1 MSDFNRLN
9 HFTKKS
15 LNTMLL
21 ELKIFTNF
29 LISVANK
36 ASHIS
41 RLLVGIATFLIV
53 LSVNGTIANA
63 QNALRDIP
71 STDPQVQMDRFQ
83 VADGFEVNLFATDP
97 MVVKPI
103 QMNWDAQGRLWVVSS
118 TIYPHLRPGET
129 ANDKI
134 LVIEDTDRDGIADK
148 STVFAEGLFTP
159 TGLLPG
165 DGGVYVANSTEILH
179 LKDTD
184 GDGKADER
192 TKILSGFGTGDTH
205 HLIHT
210 FRWGPDG
217 LMYFNQSI
225 YIYSHVETPWGIR
238 RLEGGGVW
246 QYNTKTQKLE
256 VYAKGLINPWG
267 LQFDKWGKSFLTDG
281 AGREG
286 INYAF
291 PGATF
296 VTAPGAE
303 RILSGLNPGQPKHSG
318 LDIVSGAHMPE
329 DWAGSL
335 ITNDFRA
342 NRVNRFVL
350 EEQGSGFVSKQ
361 ADDLLWTDH
370 IGFRPVDILMGPDGA
385 IYVADWYNP
394 IIQHGEVDFFDS
406 RRDQQH
412 GRIWR
417 VTKKDSPLVKYPD
430 LQNKPIPELLEALK
444 SEENWVRLQAKLI
457 LKNKDVQEV
466 KYALSK
472 WLDALDPSNPEFEHH
487 LMEGLWMHQAIGAV
501 NVPLLEKLL
510 TAKKPEARAAAIR
523 VLVHWKEDIPETQ
536 SLLAK
541 ATKDS
546 HATVRLEA
554 VVGLQNFSTTEATI
568 AALEALDQTMD
579 VNLDFALWHTIN
591 TLSPV
596 WLPKLLNDPGYFGNM
611 DKTIFALNT
620 VGDPKSTSLLAQMY
634 SDNKVPEKYLEL
646 VREKLAK
653 YGTKEDLTKIYQQA
667 INPKSTD
674 KESQLK
680 DLELLYKA
688 ASERGLVPQ
697 HTSAQLRT
705 LLSSKNEA
713 VEIKVL
719 QLVGMW
725 KKADLLDLILLK
737 NQDSN
742 EEVRKAAMEA
752 MGKLNDADSQELLFN
767 MAKTHKNESIRIL
780 AISQLVKTA
789 PEKATDAAIT
799 LLSEKP
805 SENGTRELFA
815 AFLSSNNATT
825 VFANSLSNTRIPTE
839 TAKTGRKTMQELLP
853 VHRRT
858 RTGAIQLKDALEASG
873 GVLPPEKMPQQLS
886 EREIYLLGIEVKTE
900 GDPVKGEAIYRR
912 ASMMCQNC
920 HGIGG
925 AGGQLG
931 PDLSSLGTSL
941 PIDNIIKSILEPTE
955 SIKEGFELQ
964 KVTKNDGGIVMGYLI
979 NDGAREVVIRDMAGN
994 ENGIP
999 KSQIKNVEK
1008 VPGSL
1013 MPAGITASLEK
1024 QEFINLVSYLSKL
1037 GSNGDFRVT
1046 NEKLVRR
1053 WKAAPDFKALSKI
1066 DGVNT
1071 WENLPGKKIVPGT
1084 KALYSKVAGDLPL
1097 GDIPV
1102 ITDNKGK
1109 KFSLVQ
1115 FEVNILKAGEFS
1127 LKLTGVDQAKV
1138 WVSGK
1143 EISLNKGT
1151 GATNLSVGKQW
1162 VNIVFDRDKA
1172 ASGSL
1177 MILIED
1183 GKANSAQSQIIV
1195 GQ

>member
-1 MSDFNRLN
+1 MILESISYIKCLP
-9 HFTKKS
+9 KKARRHQKLS
-15 LNTMLL
+15 Q
-21 ELKIFTNF
+21 IFRNKTSVVILF
-29 LISVANK
+29 LATSISV
-36 ASHIS
+36 H
-41 RLLVGIATFLIV
+41 G
-53 LSVNGTIANA
+53 

-71 STDPQVQMDRFQ
+71 SPDPQDQMDRFE
-83 VADGFEVNLFATDP
+83 VAAGFEVNLFAADP

-118 TIYPHLRPGET
+118 TIYPHLKPGET

-134 LVIEDTDRDGIADK
+134 LVLEDTDRDGIADK

-179 LKDTD
+179 LKDTN
-184 GDGKADER
+184 GDGKADETTR
-192 TKILSGFGTGDTH
+192 ILSGFGTGDAH

-225 YIYSHVETPWGIR
+225 YIYSHVETPYGIR

-318 LDIVSGAHMPE
+318 LDIVSGSHMPK
-329 DWAGSL
+329 DWSGSL

-350 EEQGSGFVSKQ
+350 EEQGSGFISKQ
-361 ADDLLWTDH
+361 VDDLLWTDH

-417 VTKKDSPLVKYPD
+417 ITKKDSPLVKYPE
-430 LQNKPIPELLEALK
+430 LENKSILELLEALK
-444 SEENWVRLQAKLI
+444 SEENWERLQAKLI
-457 LKNKDVQEV
+457 LKNRDELNVTEGLKEWVT
-466 KYALSK
+466 
-472 WLDALDPSNPEFEHH
+472 ALDPSNPAYEHH
-487 LMEGLWMHQAIGAV
+487 LLEALWVHQAIGVV
-501 NVPLLEKLL
+501 NVPLLKKLL
-510 TAKKPEARAAAIR
+510 TVNNSEARAAAVR
-523 VLVHWKEDIPETQ
+523 VLVHWKENIPETQ
-536 SLLAK
+536 SILVSAV
-541 ATKDS
+541 KDS

-554 VVGLQNFSTTEATI
+554 IVGLENFKTMDATV
-568 AALEALDQTMD
+568 AALGALDQTMD
-579 VNLDFALWHTIN
+579 VNLDFALWHTVSN
-591 TLSPV
+591 LNSV
-596 WLPKLLNDPGYFGNM
+596 WLPEVLNNPAYFGDM
-611 DKTIFALNT
+611 GKTIFALNT
-620 VGDPKSTSLLAQMY
+620 VSDPKSTTLLAELY
-634 SDNKVPEKYLEL
+634 SSNKVPDKYLEL
-646 VREKLAK
+646 VQEKMAK
-653 YGTKEDLTKIYQQA
+653 YGSSEDLTKIYLEVV
-667 INPKSTD
+667 NPTSGNAD
-674 KESQLK
+674 KQLK
-680 DLELLYKA
+680 DLEILLQA
-688 ASERGLVPQ
+688 AKERGLEPQ
-697 HTSAQLRT
+697 NTSSQLRT
-705 LLSSKNEA
+705 LLKSENEA

-719 QLVGMW
+719 QLIGLW
-725 KKADLLDLILLK
+725 KKADLLDLLLQK
-737 NQDSN
+737 NKDSN
-742 EEVRKAAMEA
+742 EEVRKVAMEA
-752 MGKLNDADSQELLFN
+752 MGGLDDANSQEVLLS
-767 MAKTHKNESIRIL
+767 MAETHENESIRVL

-789 PEKATDAAIT
+789 PEKAASVAIS
-799 LLSEKP
+799 LLTKKP
-805 SENGTRELFA
+805 TENDIRDIFA
-815 AFLSSNNATT
+815 AFLTSNAATDILAT
-825 VFANSLSNTRIPTE
+825 ALSNTVIPSE
-839 TAKTGRKTMQELLP
+839 TAKVGRKAMQELLP
-853 VHRRT
+853 WHRRNKD
-858 RTGAIQLKDALEASG
+858 GALKLKVALEASG
-873 GVLPPEKMPQQLS
+873 GVLPPERMPQQLDNQQ
-886 EREIYLLGIEVKTE
+886 IYALAQEVKTQA
-900 GDPVKGEAIYRR
+900 DPVIGEAIYRR
-912 ASMMCQNC
+912 QSLMCQNC

-964 KVTKNDGGIVMGYLI
+964 KVTKNDGGIIMGYLV

-999 KSQIKNVEK
+999 KSQIKSLEK

-1013 MPAGITASLEK
+1013 MPAGITARLEK
-1024 QEFINLVSYLSKL
+1024 HEFIDLVGYLSKL
-1037 GSNGDFRVT
+1037 GSTGSFRVT

-1053 WKAAPDFKALSKI
+1053 WKAAPDFKVLAKMTGEDKWQNLLSK
-1066 DGVNT
+1066 
-1071 WENLPGKKIVPGT
+1071 NLNPMLKG
-1084 KALYSKVAGDLPL
+1084 LYSQVAGDLPL
-1097 GDIPV
+1097 GEIPLV
-1102 ITDNKGK
+1102 SDNSGQ

-1115 FEVNILKAGEFS
+1115 FEVDILKEGELS
-1127 LKLTGVDQAKV
+1127 LKLTGVEQAKV
-1138 WVSGK
+1138 WIGTK
-1143 EISLNKGT
+1143 EITLSKGI
-1151 GATNLSVGKQW
+1151 GSAKVSAGKQW
-1162 VNIVFDRDKA
+1162 VNIAFAREKA
-1172 ASGSL
+1172 GNGSFK
-1177 MILIED
+1177 ILIMD
-1183 GKANSAQSQIIV
+1183 GKSNSAQSQLIV

>member
-1 MSDFNRLN
+1 MA
-9 HFTKKS
+9 
-15 LNTMLL
+15 LL
-21 ELKIFTNF
+21 L
-29 LISVANK
+29 LITS
-36 ASHIS
+36 IS
-41 RLLVGIATFLIV
+41 AHG
-53 LSVNGTIANA
+53 
-63 QNALRDIP
+63 QNSLRDIP
-71 STDPQVQMDRFQ
+71 SPDPQDQMDRFQ
-83 VADGFEVNLFATDP
+83 VAEGFEVNLFATDP

-118 TIYPHLRPGET
+118 TIYPHLKPGET

-179 LKDTD
+179 LKDTN
-184 GDGKADER
+184 GDGKADE
-192 TKILSGFGTGDTH
+192 TKKILSGFGTGDTH

-225 YIYSHVETPWGIR
+225 YIYSHVETPYGIR

-246 QYNTKTQKLE
+246 QYNTKTQQLE
-256 VYAKGLINPWG
+256 VFAKGLVNPWG

-296 VTAPGAE
+296 LTAPGAE

-318 LDIVSGAHMPE
+318 LDIISGAHMP
-329 DWAGSL
+329 AALSGSL

-385 IYVADWYNP
+385 IYIADWYNP
-394 IIQHGEVDFFDS
+394 IIQHGEVDFFDA

-417 VTKKDSPLVKYPD
+417 ITKKDSPLVKYPD
-430 LQNKPIPELLEALK
+430 LQNKTIPELLEALK
-444 SEENWVRLQAKLI
+444 SEENWERLQAKLI
-457 LKNKDVQEV
+457 LKNKDEKEV
-466 KYALSK
+466 KDALSK
-472 WLDALDPSNPEFEHH
+472 WIAALETSNTEYEHH
-487 LMEGLWMHQAIGAV
+487 LLEALWIHQAIGDV
-501 NVPLLEKLL
+501 NVPLLQKLL
-510 TAKKPEARAAAIR
+510 TAQNPEARAAAIR
-523 VLVHWKEDIPETQ
+523 VLVHWKENIPETQ
-536 SLLAK
+536 SLLVTAI
-541 ATKDS
+541 KDN

-554 VVGLQNFSTTEATI
+554 IVGIANFKTMEATV
-568 AALEALDQTMD
+568 ATLSALDQTMD
-579 VNLDFALWHTIN
+579 VNLDFALWHTVN
-591 TLSPV
+591 NLSPV
-596 WLPKLLNDPGYFGNM
+596 WLPEVLKNPTYFGDM

-620 VGDPKSTSLLAQMY
+620 VSDPKSTSLLAELY
-634 SDNKVPEKYLEL
+634 SSNKVPDKYLEL

-653 YGTKEDLTKIYQQA
+653 YGTAEDLTKIYLQV
-667 INPKSTD
+667 INPALANT
-674 KESQLK
+674 ENQLE
-680 DLELLYKA
+680 DLEILYKA
-688 ASERGLVPQ
+688 AAARKLEPQ
-697 HTSAQLRT
+697 HTSSQLRT
-705 LLSSKNEA
+705 LLKEANES
-713 VEIKVL
+713 VEVKVL

-725 KKADLLDLILLK
+725 KKADLLDLLLQK
-737 NQDSN
+737 NVTGN

-752 MGKLNDADSQELLFN
+752 MGKLDDEGSQEVLLT
-767 MAKTHKNESIRIL
+767 MAKTHKNESIRVL

-789 PEKATDAAIT
+789 PEKAADAAIV
-799 LLSEKP
+799 LLTKKP
-805 SENGTRELFA
+805 SDTDTRNLFA
-815 AFLSSNNATT
+815 AFLSSNNATE
-825 VFANSLSNTRIPTE
+825 VLANTLSSTGIPSE
-839 TAKTGRKTMQELLP
+839 TAKIGRKAMQELLP
-853 VHRRT
+853 LHRRT
-858 RTGAIQLKDALEASG
+858 KDAAIKLKDALEASG
-873 GVLPPEKMPQQLS
+873 GVLPPEKMPQQLDN
-886 EREIYLLGIEVKTE
+886 RQIYALGQEVKTL
-900 GDPVKGEAIYRR
+900 GDPVIGEAIYRR
-912 ASMMCQNC
+912 QSMMCQNC

-941 PIDNIIKSILEPTE
+941 PVDNIIKSILEPTE

-964 KVTKNDGGIVMGYLI
+964 KITKNDGGILMGYLI
-979 NDGAREVVIRDMAGN
+979 NDGAREVVLRDMAGN

-999 KSQIKNVEK
+999 KSQIKSLEK

-1024 QEFINLVSYLSKL
+1024 QDFINLVSYLSKL

-1053 WKAAPDFKALSKI
+1053 WKAATEFKVLRKDAGV
-1066 DGVNT
+1066 DG
-1071 WENLPGKKIVPGT
+1071 WESLPGNNLSQMPKG
-1084 KALYSKVAGDLPL
+1084 LYSKVAGDLPL
-1097 GDIPV
+1097 SDIPT
-1102 ITDNKGK
+1102 ITDNNDK

-1138 WVSGK
+1138 WVSGN

-1162 VNIVFDRDKA
+1162 VNIAIDREKA
-1172 ASGSL
+1172 DEGSL
-1177 MILIED
+1177 KVLIID
-1183 GKANSAQSQIIV
+1183 GEANSAQSQVIV

>member
-1 MSDFNRLN
+1 MPKKANRQ
-9 HFTKKS
+9 KKS
-15 LNTMLL
+15 PQFLWNKISLAILL
-21 ELKIFTNF
+21 F
-29 LISVANK
+29 LTSISV
-36 ASHIS
+36 H
-41 RLLVGIATFLIV
+41 G
-53 LSVNGTIANA
+53 

-71 STDPQVQMDRFQ
+71 SPDPQDQMDRFQ
-83 VADGFEVNLFATDP
+83 VAEGFEVNLFATDP

-118 TIYPHLRPGET
+118 TIYPHLKPGET

-134 LVIEDTDRDGIADK
+134 LIIEDTDRDGIADK
-148 STVFAEGLFTP
+148 STVFAEGLLTP

-179 LKDTD
+179 LKDTN
-184 GDGKADER
+184 GDGKADETNR
-192 TKILSGFGTGDTH
+192 ILTGFGTGDTH

-225 YIYSHVETPWGIR
+225 YIYSHVETPYGIR

-246 QYNTKTQKLE
+246 QYNTKTKKLE

-296 VTAPGAE
+296 ATAPNAE

-318 LDIVSGAHMPE
+318 LDIVSGAHMPN
-329 DWAGSL
+329 DWEGSL

-342 NRVNRFVL
+342 NRINRFVL
-350 EEQGSGFVSKQ
+350 EEQGSGFVSNQ
-361 ADDLLWTDH
+361 ADDILWTDH

-385 IYVADWYNP
+385 IYIADWYNP
-394 IIQHGEVDFFDS
+394 IIQHGEVDFYDS

-430 LQNKPIPELLEALK
+430 FQNKNIPELLEALK
-444 SEENWVRLQAKLI
+444 SEETWERLQAKLI
-457 LKNKDVQEV
+457 LKNKDEQEV
-466 KYALSK
+466 KDALSK
-472 WLDALDPSNPEFEHH
+472 WIEALEPSNPSHEHH
-487 LMEGLWMHQAIGAV
+487 LMEALWLHQAIGVV
-501 NVPLLEKLL
+501 NVPLLETLL
-510 TAKKPEARAAAIR
+510 TAQIPEARAAAIR
-523 VLVHWKEDIPETQ
+523 VLVHWKEEIPEAQ
-536 SLLAK
+536 SLLVK
-541 ATKDS
+541 ASNDND
-546 HATVRLEA
+546 ATVRLEA
-554 VVGLQNFSTTEATI
+554 VVGIQNFSTMAATN
-568 AALEALDQTMD
+568 AALGTLDQTMD

-591 TLSPV
+591 RLSPV
-596 WLPKLLNDPGYFGNM
+596 WLPKLLSDPGYFGDM

-620 VGDPKSTSLLAQMY
+620 VSDPKSTSLLAELY
-634 SDNKVPEKYLEL
+634 SSNKVPEKHLEA

-653 YGTKEDLTKIYQQA
+653 YGTAEDLTKIYLQV
-667 INPKSTD
+667 INPTTADTGK
-674 KESQLK
+674 QLQ
-680 DLELLYKA
+680 DLEILQKA
-688 ASERGLVPQ
+688 AASRKLKPQ
-697 HTSAQLRT
+697 HTSDQLRT
-705 LLSSKNEA
+705 LLSEGDESVA
-713 VEIKVL
+713 IKVL
-719 QLVGMW
+719 QLIGLW
-725 KKADLLDLILLK
+725 KKADLLDLLLQK
-737 NQDSN
+737 NMAEN

-752 MGKLNDADSQELLFN
+752 MGKLDDADSQEVLLT
-767 MAKTHKNESIRIL
+767 MATTHKNESIRIL
-780 AISQLVKTA
+780 AISQLVKTS
-789 PEKATDAAIT
+789 PEKAAEAAMVM
-799 LLSEKP
+799 LSKKP
-805 SENGTRELFA
+805 SDTNTRDLFA
-815 AFLSSNNATT
+815 AFLSSNNATAVLADAMSGT
-825 VFANSLSNTRIPTE
+825 KIPTE
-839 TAKTGRKTMQELLP
+839 TAISGRKAMQELLP
-853 VHRRT
+853 WHRRT
-858 RTGAIQLKDALEASG
+858 KAGAVKLKDVLEASG
-873 GVLPPEKMPQQLS
+873 GVLPPEKMPQQLAD
-886 EREIYLLGIEVKTE
+886 REIYLLGIEVKTE
-900 GDPVKGEAIYRR
+900 GNPVIGEAIYRR

-941 PIDNIIKSILEPTE
+941 PVDNIIKSILDPTE

-964 KVTKNDGGIVMGYLI
+964 KVTKNDGGIVMGYLV

-999 KSQIKNVEK
+999 KSQIKGLEK
-1008 VPGSL
+1008 VTGSL

-1024 QEFINLVSYLSKL
+1024 QEFIDLVSYLSKL

-1053 WKAAPDFKALSKI
+1053 WKAAPDFKALAKVE
-1066 DGVNT
+1066 GVSN
-1071 WENLPGKKIVPGT
+1071 WQSLLGKDISPMQKS
-1084 KALYSKVAGDLPL
+1084 LYSKVAGDLPL
-1097 GDIPV
+1097 ADIPE
-1102 ITDNKGK
+1102 ITDNSGQ

-1127 LKLTGVDQAKV
+1127 FKLTGIDQAKI

-1143 EISLNKGT
+1143 EVSLNKGV
-1151 GATNLSVGKQW
+1151 GATNLKVGKQW
-1162 VNIVFDRDKA
+1162 VNIAIDRKKA
-1172 ASGSL
+1172 LSGSL
-1177 MILIED
+1177 KVSIID
-1183 GKANSAQSQIIV
+1183 GKANSAQSQVIL
-1195 GQ
+1195 GN

>member
-1 MSDFNRLN
+1 MISDLIIKIRYPF
-9 HFTKKS
+9 KKPQNKPNMV
-15 LNTMLL
+15 NTVGMKIILMLIL
-21 ELKIFTNF
+21 LW
-29 LISVANK
+29 AN
-36 ASHIS
+36 
-41 RLLVGIATFLIV
+41 LP
-53 LSVNGTIANA
+53 ANA

-71 STDPQVQMDRFQ
+71 STDPQVQMNRFQ
-83 VADGFEVNLFATDP
+83 VAEGFEVNLFATDP

-148 STVFAEGLFTP
+148 STVFAEGLITP

-192 TKILSGFGTGDTH
+192 IKILSGFGTGDTH

-225 YIYSHVETPWGIR
+225 YIYSHVETPYGIR

-246 QYNTKTQKLE
+246 QYNTKTQQLE
-256 VYAKGLINPWG
+256 VFAKGLINPWG

-296 VTAPGAE
+296 ATAPGAE

-329 DWAGSL
+329 EWAGSL
-335 ITNDFRA
+335 VTNDFRA

-385 IYVADWYNP
+385 VYIADWYNP

-417 VTKKDSPLVKYPD
+417 VTKKDSPLVQYPE
-430 LQNKPIPELLEALK
+430 LEGKSIPELLEALK
-444 SEENWVRLQAKLI
+444 SKENWERLQAKLI
-457 LKNKDVQEV
+457 LKNKDEQEV
-466 KYALSK
+466 KEALGK
-472 WLDALDPSNPEFEHH
+472 WIDTLDPSSPEFEHH
-487 LMEGLWMHQAIGAV
+487 LLEGLWVHQAIGAV
-501 NVPLLEKLL
+501 NVPLLKKLF

-523 VLVHWKEDIPETQ
+523 VFVHWKEQIPETQ
-536 SLLAK
+536 SLLATAIQDK
-541 ATKDS
+541 

-554 VVGLQNFSTTEATI
+554 VIGLQKFSTTEATI
-568 AALEALDQTMD
+568 AALKALDHPMD
-579 VNLDFALWHTIN
+579 VNLDFALWHTVN

-596 WLPKLLNDPGYFGNM
+596 WLPKLLEDQNYFG
-611 DKTIFALNT
+611 DRGKTIFALNT
-620 VGDPKSTSLLAQMY
+620 VSDPKSTSLLAELY
-634 SDNKVPEKYLEL
+634 SNNKVPDKYLEL

-667 INPKSTD
+667 ILPKSTHSG
-674 KESQLK
+674 SQLK

-688 ASERGLVPQ
+688 ALERGLAPQ

-705 LLSSKNEA
+705 LLSSENEA

-719 QLVGMW
+719 QLLGLW
-725 KKADLLDLILLK
+725 KKADLLDLILQK

-752 MGKLNDADSQELLFN
+752 MGKLDDADSQELLLN
-767 MAKTHKNESIRIL
+767 MAKTHKNEGIRIL
-780 AISQLVKTA
+780 AISQLVKTS
-789 PEKATDAAIT
+789 PEKAAEASIT
-799 LLSEKP
+799 LLSNKP
-805 SENGTRELFA
+805 SDVGTRNLFA
-815 AFLSSNNATT
+815 AFLSSNKAI
-825 VFANSLSNTRIPTE
+825 AILGNSLGKTRIPSE
-839 TAKTGRKTMQELLP
+839 TAKTGRKVMQELLP
-853 VHRRT
+853 QHRRSK
-858 RTGAIQLKDALEASG
+858 AEAKKLKDALEASG

-999 KSQIKNVEK
+999 KSQIKNLEK

-1024 QEFINLVSYLSKL
+1024 EEFINLVSYLSKL

-1071 WENLPGKKIVPGT
+1071 WENLQGKKIVPGT
-1084 KALYSKVAGDLPL
+1084 KALYSTVAGDLPL

-1102 ITDNKGK
+1102 ITDKIGK
-1109 KFSLVQ
+1109 KFSLIQ
-1115 FEVNILKAGEFS
+1115 FEVNILKAGKFS

-1143 EISLNKGT
+1143 EIFFDNGT
-1151 GATNLSVGKQW
+1151 GTTNLNVGKQW
-1162 VNIVFDRDKA
+1162 VNIAIDREKA
-1172 ASGSL
+1172 GLGSL
-1177 MILIED
+1177 KVLIED
-1183 GKANSAQSQIIV
+1183 GKANSAQSQVIV

>member
-1 MSDFNRLN
+1 MILDLIIYIK
-9 HFTKKS
+9 HPTKKPQS
-15 LNTMLL
+15 TPY
-21 ELKIFTNF
+21 IG
-29 LISVANK
+29 SA
-36 ASHIS
+36 
-41 RLLVGIATFLIV
+41 VGMKVILMLIV
-53 LSVNGTIANA
+53 LLANLPVYG

-71 STDPQVQMDRFQ
+71 SSDPQDQMDRFQ

-134 LVIEDTDRDGIADK
+134 LVIEDTDRDGKADK

-412 GRIWR
+412 GRIWKI
-417 VTKKDSPLVKYPD
+417 TKKDSPLVKYPD
-430 LQNKPIPELLEALK
+430 LQNKTIPELLEALK
-444 SEENWVRLQAKLI
+444 SEENWERLQAKLI

-466 KYALSK
+466 KDALSK

-591 TLSPV
+591 TLNPV
-596 WLPKLLNDPGYFGNM
+596 WLPKLLEDPNYFGSK

-620 VGDPKSTSLLAQMY
+620 VSDPKSTSLLAELY
-634 SDNKVPEKYLEL
+634 SDNKVPDNYLEM

-653 YGTKEDLTKIYQQA
+653 YGTRADLSKIYQLA
-667 INPKSTD
+667 INSTD
-674 KESQLK
+674 TESQLK
-680 DLELLYKA
+680 DLELLHRA
-688 ASERGLVPQ
+688 ANERGLAPQ
-697 HTSAQLRT
+697 HTSAQLRK
-705 LLSSKNEA
+705 LLSSGNEA

-719 QLVGMW
+719 QLVGIW
-725 KKADLLDLILLK
+725 KKADLLDLILQK

-752 MGKLNDADSQELLFN
+752 MGKLDDADSQELLLN

-789 PEKATDAAIT
+789 PEKAAEAATT
-799 LLSEKP
+799 LLSNKP
-805 SENGTRELFA
+805 SDTGTRELFA

-825 VFANSLSNTRIPTE
+825 VLANSLSNTRIPTE

-858 RTGAIQLKDALEASG
+858 RAGAIQLKDALEASG

-999 KSQIKNVEK
+999 KSQIKNLEK

-1024 QEFINLVSYLSKL
+1024 EEFINLVSYLSKL

-1066 DGVNT
+1066 VGVNT
-1071 WENLPGKKIVPGT
+1071 WENLPAKNIGPSS
-1084 KALYSKVAGDLPL
+1084 KALYSTVAGDLPME
-1097 GDIPV
+1097 DIPV
-1102 ITDNKGK
+1102 ITDHTGK

-1127 LKLTGVDQAKV
+1127 LKLTGIDQAKV

-1151 GATNLSVGKQW
+1151 GATDLSVGKQW
-1162 VNIVFDRDKA
+1162 VNLVFDREKA

-1177 MILIED
+1177 MVLIED

>member
-1 MSDFNRLN
+1 MILDLKIYIK
-9 HFTKKS
+9 HPTKKPQS
-15 LNTMLL
+15 TPY
-21 ELKIFTNF
+21 I
-29 LISVANK
+29 
-36 ASHIS
+36 ASA
-41 RLLVGIATFLIV
+41 VGMNVILMLIV
-53 LSVNGTIANA
+53 LLANLPA
-63 QNALRDIP
+63 YGQNALRDIP
-71 STDPQVQMDRFQ
+71 SSDPQDQMDRFQ

-134 LVIEDTDRDGIADK
+134 LVIEDTDRDGKADK

-225 YIYSHVETPWGIR
+225 YIYSHVETPYGIR

-246 QYNTKTQKLE
+246 QYNTKTQQLE
-256 VYAKGLINPWG
+256 VFAKGLINPWG

-296 VTAPGAE
+296 ATAPGAE

-385 IYVADWYNP
+385 VYIADWYNP

-417 VTKKDSPLVKYPD
+417 VTKKDSPLVKYPE
-430 LQNKPIPELLEALK
+430 LEGKSIPELLEALK
-444 SEENWVRLQAKLI
+444 SEENWERLQAKLI
-457 LKNKDVQEV
+457 LKNKDEQEV
-466 KYALSK
+466 KEALGK
-472 WLDALDPSNPEFEHH
+472 WIETLDPSNPEYEHH
-487 LMEGLWMHQAIGAV
+487 LLEGLWLHQAIGAV

-510 TAKKPEARAAAIR
+510 KANNPEAKAATIR
-523 VLVHWKEDIPETQ
+523 VLVHWKEQIPETE

-541 ATKDS
+541 AIQDS

-554 VVGLQNFSTTEATI
+554 VVGLQNFSTLEATL
-568 AALEALDQTMD
+568 AALEALDQPMD
-579 VNLDFALWHTIN
+579 VNLDFALWHTVN

-596 WLPKLLNDPGYFGNM
+596 WLPKLLEDPNYFGNK

-620 VGDPKSTSLLAQMY
+620 VSDPKSTSLLAELY
-634 SDNKVPEKYLEL
+634 SDNKVPDKYLEM

-653 YGTKEDLTKIYQQA
+653 YGTRADLSKIYLLA
-667 INPKSTD
+667 INSTD
-674 KESQLK
+674 TESQLK
-680 DLELLYKA
+680 NLELLHRA
-688 ASERGLVPQ
+688 ANDRGLAPQ
-697 HTSAQLRT
+697 HTSGQLRT
-705 LLSSKNEA
+705 LLTSKNEA

-719 QLVGMW
+719 QLVGLW
-725 KKADLLDLILLK
+725 KKADLMDLILQK

-752 MGKLNDADSQELLFN
+752 MGKLDDADSQELLLN
-767 MAKTHKNESIRIL
+767 MAKTHKNESIRVL

-789 PEKATDAAIT
+789 PEKAAEAATT
-799 LLSEKP
+799 LLSNKP
-805 SENGTRELFA
+805 SDNGTRDLFA
-815 AFLSSNNATT
+815 AFLSSNNATA
-825 VFANSLSNTRIPTE
+825 VLANSLSNTRIPSE
-839 TAKTGRKTMQELLP
+839 TAKKGRKTMQELLP
-853 VHRRT
+853 MHRRT
-858 RTGAIQLKDALEASG
+858 KAGALQLKDALEASG

-886 EREIYLLGIEVKTE
+886 EREIYLLGIEVKTS
-900 GDPVKGEAIYRR
+900 GNPVKGEAIYRR
-912 ASMMCQNC
+912 SSMMCQNC

-1013 MPAGITASLEK
+1013 MPAGITANLEK
-1024 QEFINLVSYLSKL
+1024 EEFINLVSYLSKL

-1053 WKAAPDFKALSKI
+1053 WKSAPDFKALSKI

-1071 WENLPGKKIVPGT
+1071 WENLPAKNIGPSS
-1084 KALYSKVAGDLPL
+1084 KALYSTVAGGLPL

-1102 ITDNKGK
+1102 ITDNTGK

-1127 LKLTGVDQAKV
+1127 LKLTGIDRAKV

-1143 EISLNKGT
+1143 EIPLNKGT

-1162 VNIVFDRDKA
+1162 VNIAFDREKA
-1172 ASGSL
+1172 VSGSL
-1177 MILIED
+1177 KVLIED
-1183 GKANSAQSQIIV
+1183 GKANSAQSQVIV
-1195 GQ
+1195 GN